1 MPWHIRIIKNNAY
14 RTRRGTVIRVL
25 IAEDDKL
32 CRTILEKNLRKWGY
46 EIISTEDGKEAWKA
60 IQENN
65 IQIAILDWIMP
76 KIDGVELCKKI
87 REKKW
92 DEYIYLIMLT
102 VRNKQSDIRKGFAAG
117 VDDYITKPFDTHEL
131 KARLQTGKRI
141 ISLQNQL
148 LDSQKKLQEIATHDT
163 LTNLL
168 NRYEILNVLTDEFHR
183 SLRENKPVSTV
194 MLDIDF
200 FKKINDSYG
209 HDVGDEVLVEV
220 ASRLKGTLRRYDK
233 VGRYGGD
240 EFLAILPG
248 CSLDNAKRI
257 AERLRRIVC
266 KDRIKTGAGQ
276 LYVTV
281 SVGCASSESHS
292 HKSIEYLVKFSDKAM
307 YHAKNMGRNCVI
319 AS

>member
-1 MPWHIRIIKNNAY
+1 MIQ
-14 RTRRGTVIRVL
+14 VL

-32 CRTILEKNLRKWGY
+32 CRTILEKNLNKWGY
-46 EIISTEDGKEAWKA
+46 ESISAEDGKEAWEM
-60 IQENN
+60 IQEKN
-65 IQIAILDWIMP
+65 IRIAILDWIMP
-76 KIDGVELCKKI
+76 KMDGVELCKKI
-87 REKKW
+87 RKNKW
-92 DEYIYLIMLT
+92 EEYIYIIMLT
-102 VRNKQSDIRKGFAAG
+102 VRNQQSDIRKGFAAG

-131 KARLQTGKRI
+131 EARLQTGKRI

-168 NRYEILNVLTDEFHR
+168 NRYEILNVLAEEFHR
-183 SLRENKPVSTV
+183 GLRENKPVSAV

-209 HDVGDEVLVEV
+209 HDVGDEVLIEV
-220 ASRLKGTLRRYDK
+220 ASRLRGTLRRYDK

-248 CSLDNAKRI
+248 CDLRNAKRI
-257 AERLRRIVC
+257 AERLRRAVC
-266 KDRIKTGAGQ
+266 NDRIQTEAGQ
-276 LYVTV
+276 LFVTV
-281 SVGCASSESHS
+281 SVGCASSDSQS

>member
-1 MPWHIRIIKNNAY
+1 
-14 RTRRGTVIRVL
+14 VIQVL

-32 CRTILEKNLRKWGY
+32 CRTILEKNLNKWGY
-46 EIISTEDGKEAWKA
+46 ESISAEDGKEALKM
-60 IQENN
+60 IQEKN
-65 IQIAILDWIMP
+65 IRIAILDWIMP
-76 KIDGVELCKKI
+76 EMDGVELCKKI
-87 REKKW
+87 RKNKW
-92 DEYIYLIMLT
+92 EEYIYIIMLT

-131 KARLQTGKRI
+131 EARLQTGKRI

-168 NRYEILNVLTDEFHR
+168 NRYEILNVLAEEFHR
-183 SLRENKPVSTV
+183 GLRENKPVSAV

-209 HDVGDEVLVEV
+209 HDVGDEVLIEV
-220 ASRLKGTLRRYDK
+220 ASRLRGTLRRYDK

-248 CSLDNAKRI
+248 CDLRNAKRI
-257 AERLRRIVC
+257 AERLRRAVC
-266 KDRIKTGAGQ
+266 NDRIQTEAGQ
-276 LYVTV
+276 LFVTV
-281 SVGCASSESHS
+281 SVGCASSDSQS

-307 YHAKNMGRNCVI
+307 FHAKNMGRNCVI

>member
-1 MPWHIRIIKNNAY
+1 MIQ
-14 RTRRGTVIRVL
+14 VL

-32 CRTILEKNLRKWGY
+32 CRTILEKNLNKWGY
-46 EIISTEDGKEAWKA
+46 ESISAEDGKEAWEM
-60 IQENN
+60 IQEKN
-65 IQIAILDWIMP
+65 IRIAILDWIMP
-76 KIDGVELCKKI
+76 KMDGVELCKKI
-87 REKKW
+87 RKNQWE
-92 DEYIYLIMLT
+92 EYIYIIMLT

-131 KARLQTGKRI
+131 EARLQTGKRI

-168 NRYEILNVLTDEFHR
+168 NRYEILNVLAEEFHR
-183 SLRENKPVSTV
+183 GLRENKPVSAV

-209 HDVGDEVLVEV
+209 HDVGDEVLIEI
-220 ASRLKGTLRRYDK
+220 ASRLRGTLRRYDK

-248 CSLDNAKRI
+248 CDLRNAKRI
-257 AERLRRIVC
+257 AERLRRAVC
-266 KDRIKTGAGQ
+266 NDRIQTEAGQ
-276 LYVTV
+276 LFVTV
-281 SVGCASSESHS
+281 SVGCASSDSQS

-307 YHAKNMGRNCVI
+307 FHAKNMGRNCVI

>member
-1 MPWHIRIIKNNAY
+1 M
-14 RTRRGTVIRVL
+14 IRVL

-32 CRTILEKNLRKWGY
+32 CRTILEKNLKKWDY
-46 EIISTEDGKEAWKA
+46 EVISTEDGKEAWTVM
-60 IQENN
+60 QENN

-76 KIDGVELCKKI
+76 KMDGVELCKKI

-102 VRNKQSDIRKGFAAG
+102 VRNKQSDIRKGFSAG

-183 SLRENKPVSTV
+183 SLRENRPVSTV

-220 ASRLKGTLRRYDK
+220 ATRLKGTLRRYDK

-248 CSLDNAKRI
+248 CDLKNAARI
-257 AERLRRIVC
+257 AERLRRAVC
-266 KDRIKTGAGQ
+266 KERIRTEAGQ

-281 SVGCASSESHS
+281 SAGCASSESQS

-319 AS
+319 TS